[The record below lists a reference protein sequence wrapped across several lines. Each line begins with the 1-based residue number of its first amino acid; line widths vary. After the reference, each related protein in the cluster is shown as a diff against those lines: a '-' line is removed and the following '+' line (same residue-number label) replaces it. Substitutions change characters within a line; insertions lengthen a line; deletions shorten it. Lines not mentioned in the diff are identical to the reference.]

1 MLHGGALPLGVIK
14 TYSNQMKER
23 EKGKGK
29 RGKGKGEREK
39 EKGEKGKGKG
49 EREKGK
55 GRRGKEETHRIWHS
69 GPICCQKHTNMLTIL
84 RLQSVCST
92 ASKWEAPASKGVRA
106 VLRGP
111 AGRHGLKGSQ
121 KQNRWGRRWQR
132 R

>member
-1 MLHGGALPLGVIK
+1 MLHGGVLPLGVIK

-23 EKGKGK
+23 EKGK
-29 RGKGKGEREK
+29 R
-39 EKGEKGKGKG
+39 GKG

-55 GRRGKEETHRIWHS
+55 GGRGKGKGERGKEETHRIWHS

-111 AGRHGLKGSQ
+111 GWTERISKTE
-121 KQNRWGRRWQR
+121 
-132 R
+132 